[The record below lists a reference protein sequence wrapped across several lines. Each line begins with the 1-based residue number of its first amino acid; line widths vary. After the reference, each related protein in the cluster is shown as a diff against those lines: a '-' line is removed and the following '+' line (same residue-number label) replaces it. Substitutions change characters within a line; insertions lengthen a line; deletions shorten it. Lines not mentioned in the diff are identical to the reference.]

1 MNKDDFF
8 YLGKILKTFGN
19 EGHLLV
25 SLDVDDPAHYKKLES
40 VFIGINDDRIPF
52 FIQSLE
58 LRPRN
63 QAILLFD
70 DTTSVEDAEIF
81 TGKEM
86 FLPVSLLPKL
96 SDNQFYYHEI
106 TGFSVIDQ
114 RLGSVGTVKSVLEL
128 PSQALLQVMKEGK
141 EILIPI
147 TDEILQRVDRENREL
162 LINAPEGLI
171 EIYL

>member
-1 MNKDDFF
+1 MNRDDFF

-25 SLDVDDPAHYKKLES
+25 CLDVDDPCEYKKLES
-40 VFIGINDDRIPF
+40 VFIGVDDDRIPF
-52 FIQSLE
+52 FIKSLE
-58 LRPRN
+58 LRSRN

-70 DTTSVEDAEIF
+70 DTTSAEDAEIF

-86 FLPVSLLPKL
+86 FLPLSHLPKL

-106 TGFSVIDQ
+106 TGFSVTDL
-114 RLGSVGTVKSVLEL
+114 RLGSIGTVKSVLEL

-147 TDEILQRVDRENREL
+147 TDEILQRVDRQNREL